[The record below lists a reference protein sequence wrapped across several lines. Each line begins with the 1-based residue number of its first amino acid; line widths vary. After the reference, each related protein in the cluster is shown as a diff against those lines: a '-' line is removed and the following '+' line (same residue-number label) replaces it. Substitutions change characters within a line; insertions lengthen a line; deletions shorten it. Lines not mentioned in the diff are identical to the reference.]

1 MKKYLKSWNKFE
13 ITLLVLS
20 VILILGLGIYL
31 KCGFLTTI
39 VPFIGFFSALNQAKG
54 HVVGQIVGVLLA
66 ILYSIMSYNNKYY
79 GEVII
84 YLIVILPLYLSG
96 IYTWLKNKDKKSEKV
111 KQNTLSQKE
120 WYSLLGIN
128 IVLFIGLYFL
138 LKFFNTNNLL
148 VSTISMNINL
158 TATYLLVRRSRY
170 SFLFYLINAFI
181 LLILWGL
188 PVLNGNI
195 LLLPMVFDA
204 LLLLI
209 NNIYG
214 LHSWSKSK

>member
-13 ITLLVLS
+13 ISLLGLS

-31 KCGFLTTI
+31 KCGFFATI

-54 HVVGQIVGVLLA
+54 HVVGQIVGVLLS

-84 YLIVILPLYLSG
+84 YLIVILPLYISG
-96 IYTWLKNKDKKSEKV
+96 IYAWLKNKDKKSEKV
-111 KQNTLSQKE
+111 KQNNLPPKE
-120 WYSLLGIN
+120 WYSLLCIN
-128 IVLFIGLYFL
+128 LILFVVLYFL
-138 LKFFNTNNLL
+138 LKYFNTNNLL
-148 VSTISMNINL
+148 VSTFSMNINL

-181 LLILWGL
+181 LLVLWGL

-214 LHSWSKSK
+214 LHSWSKVK

>member
-1 MKKYLKSWNKFE
+1 MKSYLKSWNKFE
-13 ITLLVLS
+13 ITLLLLS
-20 VILILGLGIYL
+20 IILIIGLGIYL
-31 KCGFLTTI
+31 DCGLLATI

-54 HVVGQIVGVLLA
+54 HVIGQIVGILLA

-84 YLIVILPLYLSG
+84 YLLVILPLYISG
-96 IYTWLKNKDKKSEKV
+96 TYTWLKNRNMKSEKV
-111 KQNTLSQKE
+111 KQNTLKKKE
-120 WYSLLGIN
+120 WNILL
-128 IVLFIGLYFL
+128 IVNLILFIGLYFL
-138 LKFFNTNNLL
+138 LKYFNTNNLL

-188 PVLNGNI
+188 PVLDGNI
-195 LLLPMVFDA
+195 ILLPMAFDA
-204 LLLLI
+204 ILLLI

>member
-1 MKKYLKSWNKFE
+1 MKKYLRSWNKFE
-13 ITLLVLS
+13 ITLLILS

-31 KCGFLTTI
+31 KCGLLATI
-39 VPFIGFFSALNQAKG
+39 VPFLGFFSALNQAKG
-54 HVVGQIVGVLLA
+54 HVVGQVVGVLLA

-79 GEVII
+79 GEVIV
-84 YLIVILPLYLSG
+84 YLVVILPLYISG
-96 IYTWLKNKDKKSEKV
+96 IYTWLKNKDNSSETV
-111 KQNTLSQKE
+111 KQNSISNKE
-120 WYSLLGIN
+120 WYSILFVN
-128 IVLFIGLYFL
+128 IVVFVGLYFL
-138 LKFFNTNNLL
+138 LKQFNTSNLM

-170 SFLFYLINAFI
+170 SFLFYLVNAFI

-204 LLLLI
+204 LLLLV
-209 NNIYG
+209 NNLYG
-214 LHSWSKSK
+214 LHSWSKNK

>member
-1 MKKYLKSWNKFE
+1 MKNYLKSWNKFE
-13 ITLLVLS
+13 IALLVLS
-20 VILILGLGIYL
+20 VVLILGLGIYL
-31 KCGFLTTI
+31 KCGFLATI

-54 HVVGQIVGVLLA
+54 HVVGQVVGVLLA
-66 ILYSIMSYNNKYY
+66 ILYSIMSYDNQYY

-84 YLIVILPLYLSG
+84 YLVVILPLYISG
-96 IYTWLKNKDKKSEKV
+96 IYTWLKNRDKAGEKV
-111 KQNTLSQKE
+111 KQNVLGKNE
-120 WYSLLGIN
+120 WYSLLFVN
-128 IVLFIGLYFL
+128 ILLFIGLYCL
-138 LKFFNTNNLL
+138 LKYFNTSNLL

-181 LLILWGL
+181 LLVLWGL
-188 PVLNGNI
+188 PVLNGNM

-204 LLLLI
+204 LLLLV

-214 LHSWSKSK
+214 LHSWSKNK

>member
-1 MKKYLKSWNKFE
+1 MKNYIKSWNKFE
-13 ITLLVLS
+13 IILLVLS
-20 VILILGLGIYL
+20 VVVILGLGIYL
-31 KCGFLTTI
+31 ECGFLATI

-54 HVVGQIVGVLLA
+54 HVVGQVVGVLLA
-66 ILYSIMSYNNKYY
+66 ILYSIMSYNNQYY

-84 YLIVILPLYLSG
+84 YLVVILPLYISG
-96 IYTWLKNKDKKSEKV
+96 IYTWLKNRDNKSEKV
-111 KQNTLSQKE
+111 KQNVIETKE
-120 WYSLLGIN
+120 WHGLLLVN
-128 IVLFIGLYFL
+128 ILLYVGLFFL
-138 LKFFNTNNLL
+138 LKHFNTSNLL

-188 PVLNGNI
+188 PVLNGNM

-204 LLLLI
+204 LLLLV

-214 LHSWSKSK
+214 LHSWSKNK

>member
-1 MKKYLKSWNKFE
+1 ME
-13 ITLLVLS
+13 
-20 VILILGLGIYL
+20 
-31 KCGFLTTI
+31 

-54 HVVGQIVGVLLA
+54 HVVRQIVGVLLA

-170 SFLFYLINAFI
+170 SFLFYLVNAFI

>member
-13 ITLLVLS
+13 ITLLSLS
-20 VILILGLGIYL
+20 IILILGLGIYL
-31 KCGFLTTI
+31 NCGLLATI
-39 VPFIGFFSALNQAKG
+39 VPFIGFFFALNQAKG
-54 HVVGQIVGVLLA
+54 HVVGHIVGVLLA

-84 YLIVILPLYLSG
+84 YLTVILPLYISG
-96 IYTWLKNKDKKSEKV
+96 VYTWLKNKDKKREKV
-111 KQNTLSQKE
+111 KQNNLTKKE
-120 WYSLLGIN
+120 WYSLLVIN

-138 LKFFNTNNLL
+138 LKYFNTNNLL

-170 SFLFYLINAFI
+170 SFLFYLINALI

-188 PVLNGNI
+188 PVLNGNF

-214 LHSWSKSK
+214 LHSWSKNK

>member
-1 MKKYLKSWNKFE
+1 MKNYLKSWNKFE

-20 VILILGLGIYL
+20 IILIIGLGIYL
-31 KCGFLTTI
+31 DCGLLATI

-54 HVVGQIVGVLLA
+54 HVIGQIVGILLA

-84 YLIVILPLYLSG
+84 YLLVILPLYISG
-96 IYTWLKNKDKKSEKV
+96 TYTWLKNRNKKSEKV
-111 KQNTLSQKE
+111 KQNTLKKKE
-120 WYSLLGIN
+120 WYILL
-128 IVLFIGLYFL
+128 IVNLILFIGLYFL
-138 LKFFNTNNLL
+138 LKYFNTNNLL

-188 PVLNGNI
+188 PVLDGNI
-195 LLLPMVFDA
+195 ILLPMAFDA
-204 LLLLI
+204 ILLLI

>member
-13 ITLLVLS
+13 IALLILS
-20 VILILGLGIYL
+20 IILILGLGIYL
-31 KCGFLTTI
+31 KCGLLATI

-84 YLIVILPLYLSG
+84 YLIVILPLYISG

-111 KQNTLSQKE
+111 KQNNLSGKE
-120 WYSLLGIN
+120 LYSLLGIN
-128 IVLFIGLYFL
+128 IALFVGLYFL
-138 LKFFNTNNLL
+138 LKYFNTNNLL

-188 PVLNGNI
+188 PVLKGNL

-204 LLLLI
+204 ILLLI

-214 LHSWSKSK
+214 LHSWTKNK

>member
-1 MKKYLKSWNKFE
+1 MKKYFKCWNKFE
-13 ITLLVLS
+13 VTLLVTG
-20 VILILGLGIYL
+20 ILILLSIGIYL
-31 KCGFLTTI
+31 DCGLLPTI
-39 VPFIGFFSALNQAKG
+39 VPVIGFFCALHQANG
-54 HVVGQIVGVLLA
+54 LVIGQIVGVVMA
-66 ILYSIMSYNNKYY
+66 ILYSIMSYSNNYY
-79 GEVII
+79 GEVIV
-84 YLIVILPLYLSG
+84 YLFVILPLYISG

>member
-1 MKKYLKSWNKFE
+1 MKNYIKSWNKFE
-13 ITLLVLS
+13 LTLLVLS
-20 VILILGLGIYL
+20 IFLILGLGIYL
-31 KCGFLTTI
+31 KCGLLATI

-66 ILYSIMSYNNKYY
+66 VLYSIMSYNNRYY
-79 GEVII
+79 GEVIV
-84 YLIVILPLYLSG
+84 YLIVILPLYISG
-96 IYTWLKNKDKKSEKV
+96 IYTWLKNRDKKSEKV
-111 KQNTLSQKE
+111 TQNVLDKKE
-120 WYSLLGIN
+120 WYSLLLVN
-128 IVLFIGLYFL
+128 ILLFVGLYFL
-138 LKFFNTNNLL
+138 LKYFNTSNLL

-181 LLILWGL
+181 LLTLWGI
-188 PVLNGNI
+188 PVINGNI

-204 LLLLI
+204 LLLLV

-214 LHSWSKSK
+214 LHSWSKNK

>member
-13 ITLLVLS
+13 IALLILS
-20 VILILGLGIYL
+20 IILILGLGIYL
-31 KCGFLTTI
+31 KCGLLATI

-84 YLIVILPLYLSG
+84 YLIIILPLYISG

-111 KQNTLSQKE
+111 KQNNLSGKE
-120 WYSLLGIN
+120 LYSLLGIN
-128 IVLFIGLYFL
+128 IALFVGLYFL
-138 LKFFNTNNLL
+138 LKYFNTNNLL

-188 PVLNGNI
+188 PVLKGNL

-204 LLLLI
+204 ILLLI

-214 LHSWSKSK
+214 LHSWTKNK